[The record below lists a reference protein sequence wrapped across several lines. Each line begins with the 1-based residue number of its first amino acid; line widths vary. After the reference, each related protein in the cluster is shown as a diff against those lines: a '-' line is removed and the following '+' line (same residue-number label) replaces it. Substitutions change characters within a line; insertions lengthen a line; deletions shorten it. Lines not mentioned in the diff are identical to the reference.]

1 MTYRVFGIRHHGP
14 GSARH
19 LIAAFAAWQPD
30 AVLVEGPPEADA
42 ILTWAGDPRLQPPV
56 AILVYVPDEP
66 GRALFYPFA
75 AFSPEWQAIRWA
87 LAAGVP
93 VRFIDLPAGQLLSL
107 EEEPGTGAAP
117 DPLALLAT
125 VVGYTDPE
133 RWWEDVIEHRAVG
146 KDPFGAITE
155 AMAALRETG
164 EPPARRTLLRE
175 AAMRRR
181 LRAAL
186 REGFSRVAVVC
197 GAWHA
202 PALLSLGAATAGTSL
217 LRGLPRTRMTATWVP
232 WTNERLA
239 LHSGYGAGVTSPAW
253 YHHLFTDP
261 GDVVTTWL
269 IGAARLLR
277 EEDMDAPPASVID
290 AVRLAE
296 TLAALRG
303 RALAGLG
310 EVLDAA
316 RAVLTHGSDVPLAL
330 VADRLVVGDVLGEV
344 PPEVPMVPLQR
355 DLARLQ
361 RRLRLAPS
369 AARRDIDLDL
379 RRPIDR
385 SRSHLLHRLLL
396 LNVPWGR
403 PGEVSGA
410 RGTFHEHWQLRWD
423 PDLSVRLVEA
433 SMWGTTV
440 RAAASACACDSA
452 RHNASLARLTQL
464 AERCLLAG
472 LSDAVA
478 EIMRHFADSAAVDLD
493 VSHLMEAFAPLARV
507 LRYGDVRGT
516 DAALVAP
523 VVDGLL
529 QRICVGL
536 PAACP
541 SLDDDAAAQMA
552 VHIGAVHNAITP
564 LGRPHL
570 GEPWEHTLSAVAGLT
585 GAHPL
590 VPGRCTRLLFDCG
603 ALSGAEAERRMRLA
617 LPVGEDPARAAA
629 WVQGFLSG
637 SGLVLVHDQTLLALL
652 DQWLSAVPG
661 DRFAGILPLLRR
673 TFATLEP
680 SERRQIGERIRAAA
694 QGAPPAP
701 QAGEAEIDEKRA
713 AAALPT
719 VLRLLGAD
727 R

>member
-1 MTYRVFGIRHHGP
+1 MAYRVFGIRHHGP

-19 LIAAFAAWQPD
+19 LMAAFAAWQPD
-30 AVLVEGPPEADA
+30 AVLVEGPPEADTV
-42 ILTWAGDPRLQPPV
+42 LPWAGDPRLQPPV

-87 LAAGVP
+87 MAAGVP
-93 VRFIDLPAGQLLSL
+93 VHFTDLPAGQLLSL
-107 EEEPGTGAAP
+107 EEEAGPGAAP
-117 DPLALLAT
+117 DPLALLAA
-125 VVGYTDPE
+125 VAGYTDPE
-133 RWWEDVIEHRAVG
+133 RWWEDVIEHRAAG
-146 KDPFGAITE
+146 KDPFGAIAQ

-164 EPPARRTLLRE
+164 EPPTRRTLLRE

-181 LRAAL
+181 LRAEL
-186 REGFSRVAVVC
+186 REGLRRVAVVC

-202 PALLSLGAATAGTSL
+202 PALLSPGAATADTSL
-217 LRGLPRTRMTATWVP
+217 LRGLSRTRMTATWVP

-239 LHSGYGAGVTSPAW
+239 LRSGYGAGVTSPAW
-253 YHHLFTDP
+253 YHHLFTEP

-269 IGAARLLR
+269 TGAARLLR

-303 RALAGLG
+303 RALAGLD

-330 VADRLVVGDVLGEV
+330 VADRLIVGHVLGEV

-369 AARRDIDLDL
+369 AARRDIGLDL

-385 SRSHLLHRLLL
+385 SRSHLLHCLLL

-410 RGTFHEHWQLRWD
+410 RGTFHEQWQLRWD

-440 RAAASACACDSA
+440 QAAASACACDSA
-452 RHNASLARLTQL
+452 RRDASLARLTQL

-472 LSDAVA
+472 MSDAVA
-478 EIMRHFADSAAVDLD
+478 QIMRRFADSAAVDLD
-493 VSHLMEAFAPLARV
+493 VSHLMAAFAPLARV

-516 DAALVAP
+516 DAAMVAP
-523 VVDGLL
+523 VVDGLAE
-529 QRICVGL
+529 RVCVGL
-536 PAACP
+536 PAACL
-541 SLDDDAAAQMA
+541 SLDGDAAAQMA
-552 VHIGAVHNAITP
+552 VHIGAVHNAITA
-564 LGRPHL
+564 LDRPHL
-570 GEPWEHTLSAVAGLT
+570 REPWEHTLSAVAGLT

-590 VPGRCTRLLFDCG
+590 VAGRCTRLLFDGG

-617 LPVGEDPARAAA
+617 LPAGEDPARAAA

-637 SGLVLVHDQTLLALL
+637 SGLVLVHDRALLALL

-673 TFATLEP
+673 TFATFEP

-694 QGAPPAP
+694 REAPPEP
-701 QAGEAEIDEKRA
+701 RAGEAEIDETRA